1 MRIGTVI
8 VTWNQTEL
16 TLDCLEALEQAGVAL
31 ADTWVVDNGSTPE
44 ALPAIRAR
52 FPHVRTLRLESN
64 RGFAGG
70 CNAGARAALDAGAGY
85 IFLLN
90 NDALV
95 EPRTLPALLEAI
107 EGDPRVAAVSP
118 KVYYD
123 IAEPIIQSVGMRV
136 DPESGQARMLGGNER
151 DRGQYDQVAERDALF
166 GCALLIRRAAWEQA
180 GPFWEPFFNYAEET
194 DWCLRARRLRWRLL
208 YVPGAVVRHRTS
220 SSLGWDSP
228 LKAYLIARNQLYL
241 RQRHRSG
248 GWPAW
253 RGLARA
259 VYISGRTW
267 ARYMRLGQR
276 GQARAL
282 ELAWWDYARGRTG
295 NSRTADLSL
304 TPAGGRHETGDT
316 RHEI

>member
-1 MRIGTVI
+1 MTRIGTVI

-16 TLDCLEALEQAGVAL
+16 TLDCLHALEQAGVAL
-31 ADTWVVDNGSTPE
+31 ADTWVVDNGSTPD

-52 FPHVRTLRLESN
+52 FPGVQTLRLEIN

-70 CNAGARAALDAGAGY
+70 CNAGARAALDAGADY
-85 IFLLN
+85 VFLLN

-107 EGDPRVAAVSP
+107 EPDPQVAAVSP

-123 IAEPIIQSVGMRV
+123 VPGKVIQSVGMIV
-136 DPESGQARMLGGNER
+136 DPASGQARMLGANEP
-151 DRGQYDQVAERDALF
+151 DRGQYEQIAERQALF

-194 DWCLRARRLRWRLL
+194 DWCLRARRLGWRLL
-208 YVPGAVVRHRTS
+208 YVPGAVVSHRTS

-228 LKAYLIARNQLYL
+228 LKVYLIARNQLYL
-241 RQRHRSG
+241 RQRHRRG
-248 GWPAW
+248 GWRDW
-253 RGLARA
+253 RGLAYA
-259 VYISGRTW
+259 LYVGGRTW

-276 GQARAL
+276 RQARAL
-282 ELAWWDYARGRTG
+282 VLAWWDYARGRTG
-295 NSRTADLSL
+295 DRRTADLRL
-304 TPAGGRHETGDT
+304 RAHG
-316 RHEI
+316 